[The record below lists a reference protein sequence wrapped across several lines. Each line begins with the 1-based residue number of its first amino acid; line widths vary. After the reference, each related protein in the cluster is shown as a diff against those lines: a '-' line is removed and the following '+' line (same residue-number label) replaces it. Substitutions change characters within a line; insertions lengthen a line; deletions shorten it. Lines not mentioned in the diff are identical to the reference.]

1 MRPFLTSGIHGKF
14 RVRRCPDGG
23 GRGCGGLRTQRGA
36 PGARPRAPART
47 ERKTR
52 PPPPRPPP
60 GPPRVPA
67 PPPHRHPPPPPT
79 GASRG
84 DMGRRQQPAAL
95 SPTALTCKNIAKTIW
110 RRPWACILIK
120 LCPLGGFC
128 LGHLPAHLGC
138 RARKAETNARSGAQV
153 RMWSSRGT
161 RKGRVQC
168 PKTTE
173 SWRSNDQHDSRP
185 QDRHDPGLGRGR

>member
-23 GRGCGGLRTQRGA
+23 GRGFRRIRTQR
-36 PGARPRAPART
+36 RAQWDLRLAQDLT
-47 ERKTR
+47 ERK
-52 PPPPRPPP
+52 PRPPP
-60 GPPRVPA
+60 S
-67 PPPHRHPPPPPT
+67 

-120 LCPLGGFC
+120 LCPLGRFC

-138 RARKAETNARSGAQV
+138 RARKAETNARSGAQI